1 MMLGK
6 PTGARF
12 EISIDGKPRSYR
24 DSKPVALEAA
34 EYFKCRYPNSEV
46 AVKNLQSGE
55 LTPAIPSWVGNE
67 KAPATVRAT
76 ASTGNLQCTA
86 TRQSLRCD

>member
-34 EYFKCRYPNSEV
+34 EYLKCRYPNSEV
-46 AVKNLQSGE
+46 AVKDLQSGE
-55 LTPAIPSWVGNE
+55 LTPAIY
-67 KAPATVRAT
+67 KAEPGRK
-76 ASTGNLQCTA
+76 
-86 TRQSLRCD
+86 